1 MAAHHG
7 VVHPGG
13 RGRQGDHALGDPVAW
28 VGLHL
33 ERQLVELGTGR
44 RRADHQTLASR
55 AVDPLEDELIA
66 AGERVLADGVV
77 HEVHRLDVLQDRVL
91 TQVVADHGRHVGVD
105 ELVVGH
111 AVPEPVGDRHTTR
124 PRRVDDARTAHQRL
138 GTELQRVE
146 ILVVD
151 AAVDHVHRD
160 LALGGAQ
167 EDVGAVAHEVPPL
180 HEVHAHEARQQRVLV
195 ERRVVHTRRQHDHRR
210 VLHRRRRGAAQRVD
224 QASRVVRDHLNGLA
238 PEQFGQHP
246 RHGGAVGQHVAHPG
260 RAPQVVLQHAELAVL
275 VTDHV
280 DARHM
285 DAHTVGWRVAVGR
298 SHEPRGARDHLVRD
312 EPVAD
317 DAGGAV
323 DVGQEELERPH
334 PLHQPCRHLGPLGAG
349 EDPGH
354 HVEGERSLLAV
365 EVEGDSLVHEGAG
378 QSGGAGR
385 DVLGAHL
392 GQGGGHRGVG
402 HPGRAVAADHLVEGG
417 LGQPTGGRA
426 VAVEEV
432 SHSPQAARHVFRRR
446 FHGREQP
453 VTAAAEAQVDGGA
466 EGGSRLHP
474 TGGVTRGVPA
484 P

>member
-1 MAAHHG
+1 MTAHHR

-13 RGRQGDHALGDPVAW
+13 RRREGDDALGDPVAG

-44 RRADHQTLASR
+44 RRADHQSLAAR
-55 AVDPLEDELIA
+55 AVDPLEDELVA

-77 HEVHRLDVLQDRVL
+77 HQVHRLDVLQDRVL
-91 TQVVADHGRHVGVD
+91 AQVVADHGRHVGVD

-111 AVPEPVGDRHTTR
+111 AVPHPVGDRHPSG

-138 GTELQRVE
+138 GAELQRVE

-160 LALGGAQ
+160 LALGGAE
-167 EDVGAVAHEVPPL
+167 EDVGAVADEVAAL
-180 HEVHAHEARQQRVLV
+180 HQVHAHEAGQQRVLV
-195 ERRVVHTRRQHDHRR
+195 EGRVVHARRQHDHRR

-224 QASRVVRDHLNGLA
+224 QASRVVGDHLNGLA
-238 PEQFGQHP
+238 PEQLGQHP

-280 DARHM
+280 DARHV
-285 DAHTVGWRVAVGR
+285 DAHAVGRRVAVGR
-298 SHEPRGARDHLVRD
+298 PHEPRGARDHLVRD

-334 PLHQPCRHLGPLGAG
+334 PLGHPRRHLGPLGAG

-365 EVEGDSLVHEGAG
+365 EVEGDPLVHEG
-378 QSGGAGR
+378 
-385 DVLGAHL
+385 
-392 GQGGGHRGVG
+392 
-402 HPGRAVAADHLVEGG
+402 P
-417 LGQPTGGRA
+417 GQPGARGPRRPRGPSGPARRPRRRRAPGPCRRGRPSRRRRPRSA
-426 VAVEEV
+426 HGPTRRSRRRGLPRSSGCQACV
-432 SHSPQAARHVFRRR
+432 SPR

-453 VTAAAEAQVDGGA
+453 VTAPGRAGSDRDA
-466 EGGSRLHP
+466 EGGSSLHP